1 MSVKRF
7 VIVALVALILWPAAG
22 WVFLYSTADRVAH
35 NAEAAINDL
44 VTQHSNWQLTTTQV
58 NYQLGIIPAV
68 QLHNASLHIPNLDE
82 PLQISSAT
90 LTGRWYSLWLF
101 SWLPDRVVIH
111 HSQWIQSAS
120 EYTTADLTHAWAIT
134 EALPR
139 LQAPFVRLRAI
150 DIQQLDVTL
159 YDPDTATL
167 VDATV
172 SAELSRVRG
181 QEYQLQSIADLRGD
195 GWVDH
200 GFAELQMEWG
210 LRRDDLP
217 VRLISLDASL
227 EVHSSSR
234 EFGIYRWE
242 AQAEQ
247 LYMNPGTQHFE
258 ARDLIF
264 SDARSLGRDEAL
276 PLETGVRWALI
287 NAEGTL
293 ATEPVSN
300 AQEHWRAATVRRAQV
315 ERPRSEW
322 VEDLQWI
329 QQYDQWNT
337 RAPGTTGR
345 TEISWQAR
353 LNHPELRQ
361 VLVQLNQQQSSDNTL
376 DRWRAEP
383 ANIAIDITGVQT
395 NHVLRGRADA
405 LSDLNNRTL
414 HLNRLEL
421 SEQSGNDTYWLYGHL
436 RLDDNRLSFDD
447 LIGAE
452 RGTVANPY
460 QPLRFWADC
469 YDQHDTSAV
478 LSLMDCSASLRP

>member
-22 WVFLYSTADRVAH
+22 WVFLYSTADRMAH
-35 NAEAAINDL
+35 QATAALHDL
-44 VTQHSNWQLTTTQV
+44 VIQHSDWQLTTTQV
-58 NYQLGIIPAV
+58 GYRLGIVPAV
-68 QLHNASLHIPNLDE
+68 QLHNASLHIPGLDD
-82 PLQISSAT
+82 PLQISNAS

-111 HSQWIQSAS
+111 HGQWIQSAS
-120 EYTTADLTHAWAIT
+120 EQTAVDLTQAWAIA

-200 GFAELQMEWG
+200 GFAELHVEWG

-217 VRLISLDASL
+217 VRLISLDANL

-234 EFGIYRWE
+234 EYGIYRWE
-242 AQAEQ
+242 AQAAQ
-247 LYMNPGTQHFE
+247 LYVNPTTQHFE
-258 ARDLIF
+258 ARDLAY
-264 SDARSLGRDEAL
+264 SEARSFGREESL

-287 NAEGTL
+287 NAEGTW
-293 ATEPVSN
+293 AKVPVAN
-300 AQEHWRAATVRRAQV
+300 AESRWRAATVRRAQV

-361 VLVQLNQQQSSDNTL
+361 ILVQLNQQQSSDNTL

-383 ANIAIDITGVQT
+383 ANIAIDVTGQQT

-405 LSDLNNRTL
+405 LSDLDNRTL

-421 SEQSGNDTYWLYGHL
+421 SEQAGIDTYWLYGHL
-436 RLDDNRLSFDD
+436 LLDDNQLSFDD
-447 LIGAE
+447 LIGSE
-452 RGTVANPY
+452 RGTTANPY
-460 QPLRFWADC
+460 QSLRFWADC
-469 YDQHDTSAV
+469 YDQHASSVV
-478 LSLMDCSASLRP
+478 LSLMDCSASLRQ